1 MNTLKNSCL
10 VGVLKLII
18 FSKILK
24 INKNNKLKAQIIL
37 YKFV

>member
-24 INKNNKLKAQIIL
+24 TPKNNKLKTQIIL